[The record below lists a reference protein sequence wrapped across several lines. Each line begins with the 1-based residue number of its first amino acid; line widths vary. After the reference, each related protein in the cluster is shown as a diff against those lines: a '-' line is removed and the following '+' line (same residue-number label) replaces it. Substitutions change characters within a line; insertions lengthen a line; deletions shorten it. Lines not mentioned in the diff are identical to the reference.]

1 MAAKQIA
8 FDQEAREAMRRGI
21 GKLAR
26 AVKVTLGPKG
36 RNVILQ
42 KSFGSPT
49 VTKDGVT
56 VAKEI
61 DLPDHY
67 ENMGARMVR
76 EVASKTSDV
85 AGDGTTTATVL
96 AEAIFNEGLRAV
108 VSGINPML
116 MKRGIEKAV
125 EDVTAKLREMK
136 KDVKSKKD
144 LEAVATVASN
154 NDTEIGRIIA
164 EAMEKVGK
172 DGVITVEE
180 GKALETT
187 HEFVEGMQFDRGYLS
202 PYFVTDPQKME
213 VELEDPYILIYEK
226 KISSNKDLVPVLERV
241 LNTGKPILIISEE
254 VEGEALATLVINRL
268 RGTFK
273 CAAVK
278 APGYGDRRKAML
290 EDIAIL
296 TGGQAVFEDLGTQLE
311 SVQLNQLGRAKKVK
325 IDKDNTTII
334 EGAGK
339 KQAIQGRVQ
348 LIQRELEKSTS
359 DYDKEKLSERIAKLS
374 GGVAKINVRD
384 PRGRPGRHPARR
396 RRGPAA
402 GLARPQAVRPDRRRE
417 ARLRHRR
424 ARLPVADRA
433 DRAKRGRERRGGR
446 QQGAREQVAELRLR
460 RPPGPVLRHGQGRHH
475 RPDQGGPQR
484 PAERGQCGHAAADQR
499 RPRRRHAQGGEE
511 GRRRRRRRLRG
522 HVLIT
527 AAARKER
534 QRAVPH
540 RGRPLLFREARGG
553 YCAIGTGSFGKG

>member
-8 FDQEAREAMRRGI
+8 FDQEARDAMRKGV

-61 DLPDHY
+61 ELEDHY
-67 ENMGARMVR
+67 ENMGAQMVK

-108 VSGINPML
+108 VSGVNPML

-125 EDVTAKLREMK
+125 GDIVEKLTKMSIP
-136 KDVKSKKD
+136 VKNKKD
-144 LEAVATVASN
+144 LENVATIAAN
-154 NDTEIGRIIA
+154 NDPAIGKIIA

-172 DGVITVEE
+172 DGVITVED
-180 GKALETT
+180 GKTIETA

-202 PYFVTDPQKME
+202 PYFVTDPHKME
-213 VELEDPYILIYEK
+213 AELEDPYILIYEK
-226 KISSNKDLVPVLERV
+226 KISANKDLVPVLEKV
-241 LNTGKPILIISEE
+241 LQAGKPIVIICEE
-254 VEGEALATLVINRL
+254 VEGEALATLVINKL

-273 CAAVK
+273 CCAVK

-296 TGGQAVFEDLGTQLE
+296 TGGKAIFEDLGIQLE
-311 SVQLNQLGRAKKVK
+311 NVQLKDLGRCKKVK
-325 IDKDNTTII
+325 IDKDNTVII

-339 KQAIQGRVQ
+339 KADIQGRIA

-374 GGVAKINVRD
+374 GGVAKINVGAATESEMKEKKARVEDAMHATRAANQEGILPGGGVALLRASTGLKPKGLD
-384 PRGRPGRHPARR
+384 PDEE
-396 RRGPAA
+396 A
-402 GLARPQAVRPDRRRE
+402 GYNIVVRACKSPIVQIVANAGENGDVVANKIME
-417 ARLRHRR
+417 NDNGNYGYDARLDKYCDMVKDGIIDPTKVVRS
-424 ARLPVADRA
+424 ALQNASSVATLLLTSDA
-433 DRAKRGRERRGGR
+433 L
-446 QQGAREQVAELRLR
+446 VAEL
-460 RPPGPVLRHGQGRHH
+460 PKEEKKKA
-475 RPDQGGPQR
+475 GGG
-484 PAERGQCGHAAADQR
+484 AEDM
-499 RPRRRHAQGGEE
+499 
-511 GRRRRRRRLRG
+511 
-522 HVLIT
+522 
-527 AAARKER
+527 
-534 QRAVPH
+534 
-540 RGRPLLFREARGG
+540 
-553 YCAIGTGSFGKG
+553 Y